1 MRAKR
6 LLTAGLAVALL
17 GLASAGSALACSC
30 APASPSESLARADA
44 AIVGRLVSVVPH
56 GSFHAEYRYRIKRV
70 YRGKEEIEPG
80 QILSVLSAS
89 RASACALPRRMGR
102 RYGLFLLRGG
112 QTWASGM
119 CGVISPRRLW
129 LAARHQPRVYRRP
142 AALGSGCS

>member
-1 MRAKR
+1 MRARR

-30 APASPSESLARADA
+30 ASAPPSESLARADA

-56 GSFHAEYRYRIKRV
+56 GNFHAKYRYRVKRV
-70 YRGKEEIEPG
+70 YRGRGEIEPG
-80 QILSVLSAS
+80 QVVSVLSAS
-89 RASACALPRRMGR
+89 RAAACALPRRMGH

-112 QTWASGM
+112 QTWASGI

-129 LAARHQPRVYRRP
+129 LAARHQTRVYRRS
-142 AALGSGCS
+142 AGFGSGCS

>member
-1 MRAKR
+1 VRARR

-30 APASPSESLARADA
+30 APATPSESLAQADA

-70 YRGKEEIEPG
+70 YRGEEEIEPG
-80 QILSVLSAS
+80 QVVSVLSATQ
-89 RASACALPRRMGR
+89 ASACALPRRMGR
-102 RYGLFLLRGG
+102 RYGLFLIRGG
-112 QTWASGM
+112 QTWSSGM

-129 LAARHQPRVYRRP
+129 LAARHRPRVYRRSAGP
-142 AALGSGCS
+142 DSGCS

>member
-1 MRAKR
+1 VRARR

-30 APASPSESLARADA
+30 APASPSESLAQADA

-56 GSFHAEYRYRIKRV
+56 GSFHAEYRYRVERV

-80 QILSVLSAS
+80 QVVSVLSAS
-89 RASACALPRRMGR
+89 QAAACALPRRMGH

-129 LAARHQPRVYRRP
+129 RAARNQPRVYRRS
-142 AALGSGCS
+142 GSLVASCA